1 MPRTI
6 SYQVYK
12 FEELSDNQKQE
23 AIELYRKKNYENL
36 FDYHDGEMLQEN
48 FNEKLVNFGYPTEI
62 NTLFS
67 LSYCQGDGVTFD
79 MDGYISKEEIYT
91 LARKLVC
98 DKEAMERFEKFY
110 EKIDLY
116 GTIKHT
122 NHHYY
127 HAYTF
132 QVNLEHDIYDEV
144 YEDEEEFIS
153 EFIDG
158 LNSIITENLR
168 GFSHNFEKEGY
179 RIIEEHHSD
188 EYIKE
193 EIVGNEVEF
202 ELSLVGNVIKIW

>member
-6 SYQVYK
+6 SYEVYK
-12 FEELSDNQKQE
+12 FEELNEQQRKE
-23 AIELYRKKNYENL
+23 AIELYSKKNHENL

-48 FNEKLVNFGYPTEI
+48 FNEKLVEFGYPKEI
-62 NTLFS
+62 NTFFS

-79 MDGYISKEEIYT
+79 MDGYLSKEEIYN
-91 LARKLVC
+91 LARKLVD
-98 DKEAMERFEKFY
+98 DKESMEKFEKFY

-122 NHHYY
+122 NHHYC

-153 EFIDG
+153 EFIDN
-158 LNSIITENLR
+158 LNGIITENLR
-168 GFSHNFEKEGY
+168 SFSFAFEKEGY
-179 RIIEEHHSD
+179 KVIEEHYSD
-188 EYIKE
+188 EYIRELLIEE
-193 EIVGNEVEF
+193 EIEF
-202 ELSLVGNVIKIW
+202 ELGFAGNVVAIW